1 MKNTIYT
8 KTASAAFLLA
18 AAASLAACSLPLK
31 QEVYRAETTAP
42 APSSDVMASDVSE
55 EASEKPS
62 EDNPA
67 TSDNSYERFI
77 NGFKNA
83 VNSHEDAWYYGP
95 DVDASKAP
103 DDAVGVT
110 TAGIWGDSFTYIL
123 YDMDKDGTDELFI
136 GEEKTEQG
144 DAYVNVYGVV
154 TIADGKYK
162 VIAAGWERS
171 ELVYLGS
178 TNFYE
183 SGSSGADLHGA
194 SIYKYN
200 SEKKSLDI
208 VCNIEYETKGDGTT
222 KIELFEGENGKIKSN
237 VASCKDKEAEEK
249 FDQAKKDAS
258 KEKNEILG
266 KEWTKVSFK

>member
-8 KTASAAFLLA
+8 KTASAAFLLT

-77 NGFKNA
+77 DGFKNA

-110 TAGIWGDSFTYIL
+110 TAGVWGDSFTYIL

-183 SGSSGADLHGA
+183 SGSSGA
-194 SIYKYN
+194 
-200 SEKKSLDI
+200 
-208 VCNIEYETKGDGTT
+208 T